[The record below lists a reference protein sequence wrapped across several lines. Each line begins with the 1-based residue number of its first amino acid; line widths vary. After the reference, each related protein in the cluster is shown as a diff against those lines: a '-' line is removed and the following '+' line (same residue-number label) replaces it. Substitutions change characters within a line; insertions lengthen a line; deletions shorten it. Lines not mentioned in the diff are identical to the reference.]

1 MNSRGYINKHVALE
15 RTINPLPLCATCN
28 AQTRSCRLE
37 LSETHGAPHIHQIAA
52 ATDQFNPVKP
62 SPPQGVG
69 RDQHGTD
76 SLGTLGRV

>member
-62 SPPQGVG
+62 SPRRGPGPKS
-69 RDQHGTD
+69 TD
-76 SLGTLGRV
+76 RESLGTLGRV